1 MGKRRTSQPHSPKR
15 PKRVRLQRN
24 VRLVESSVED
34 EDDIPMEVDGK
45 NGPSE
50 VGRKDKGKGR
60 RVARVSDNSPMEVD
74 RHESRIMRRKGEH
87 VAEVS
92 DSSME
97 VDRHESR
104 GIRKKGKGKQVE
116 PEVIDADESVVCPTP
131 DVHELIK
138 NGHFLEARKLAF
150 SEGAQK
156 MLNNV
161 RSNWKETVPEISEM
175 PNGWP
180 YMDLASGLEPEHI
193 YPSFYKLHKLAGRDI
208 FGAISK

>member
-1 MGKRRTSQPHSPKR
+1 
-15 PKRVRLQRN
+15 
-24 VRLVESSVED
+24 
-34 EDDIPMEVDGK
+34 
-45 NGPSE
+45 
-50 VGRKDKGKGR
+50 
-60 RVARVSDNSPMEVD
+60 MEVD

-104 GIRKKGKGKQVE
+104 GIRKKGKFLPFWSRLANLVPGKGKQVE

-156 MLNNV
+156 MLNNGE
-161 RSNWKETVPEISEM
+161 SPGIPLILFFISIC
-175 PNGWP
+175 
-180 YMDLASGLEPEHI
+180 SQV
-193 YPSFYKLHKLAGRDI
+193 
-208 FGAISK
+208 